1 MPTLDAWLSEAE
13 SLLAATRRSGL
24 GPAMDRAVSATA
36 RALAAGRPLLVC
48 GNGGSAADA
57 QHIVAELVGRFLRD
71 RRALRA
77 ICLSSDAAIL
87 TAWSNDQ
94 SFSSVFA
101 RQVEAHAEPG
111 GVLLA
116 LSTSG
121 NSPNVVEALEAARGR
136 GMTTI
141 GLTGEG
147 GGRMAPL
154 CDHLF
159 AVPSTST
166 PAIQQ
171 VHLCLYH
178 CFCAG
183 VEAAIADGTAAA

>member
-1 MPTLDAWLSEAE
+1 MSTLDAWLSEAE
-13 SLLAATRRSGL
+13 SLLAATRRAGFS
-24 GPAMDRAVSATA
+24 PAMERAVGATA

-57 QHIVAELVGRFLRD
+57 QHIVAELVGRFLRE

-77 ICLSSDAAIL
+77 ICLSSDAATL
-87 TAWSNDQ
+87 TAWSNDRG
-94 SFSSVFA
+94 FDTAFA

-116 LSTSG
+116 LSTSS
-121 NSPNVVEALEAARGR
+121 NSPSVVNALEAARAR
-136 GMTTI
+136 SMTTI

-147 GGRMAPL
+147 GGRMAQL

-159 AVPSTST
+159 AVPSAST

-183 VEAAIADGTAAA
+183 VEAAIADGTTA